1 MDVMLDM
8 TSMFGE
14 PRAGYSNALEFV
26 GNSIEIRLVFYLGS
40 PSGHRHKTAEV
51 IMAPLVAKALSRL
64 LPERIKDWEKENG
77 FINMP
82 EDKDLLEGL
91 FQVKLQP
98 EPPPPEA
105 PDAD

>member
-1 MDVMLDM
+1 MMIDM
-8 TSMFGE
+8 ASMFGE
-14 PRAGYSNALEFV
+14 PRAGYSNAMEFV

-40 PSGHRHKTAEV
+40 PSGQRYKTAEV

-91 FQVKLQP
+91 FQVKLRP
-98 EPPPPEA
+98 EPLS
-105 PDAD
+105 PDGESDAE